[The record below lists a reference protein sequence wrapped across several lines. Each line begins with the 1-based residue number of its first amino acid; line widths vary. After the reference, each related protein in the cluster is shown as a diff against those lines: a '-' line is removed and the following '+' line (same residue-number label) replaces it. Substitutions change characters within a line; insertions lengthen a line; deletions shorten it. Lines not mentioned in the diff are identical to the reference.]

1 MKSSKYDLRNRGYIE
16 DMDIDKS
23 CLVGNPD
30 LFEIIESKKA
40 YERTLAIRLLSK
52 DNNINKLEFHKLILD
67 ILVRE
72 KSLYTKIEI
81 CNVLDR
87 GGDETLIEMFK
98 YVGRIGKNQH
108 KELPKAV
115 SKKNSYPLPRDIIAR
130 TIGKMNISVL
140 STLLKEL
147 NECDVIEARELV
159 DAIGFLC
166 FYNKESDNEIAIKEL
181 INCYEKYKEDNII
194 RWKIVMSFS
203 AFNNKTVISKL
214 KEIIKIES
222 IDIVKKEAERSLNL
236 IK

>member
-1 MKSSKYDLRNRGYIE
+1 ME
-16 DMDIDKS
+16 
-23 CLVGNPD
+23 NPD
-30 LFEIIESKKA
+30 LLEIIEYKKA

-52 DNNINKLEFHKLILD
+52 DNNINQLEFHKLILD

-72 KSLYTKIEI
+72 KILYTKIEI

-166 FYNKESDNEIAIKEL
+166 FYNKEADNEIAIKEL

-222 IDIVKKEAERSLNL
+222 IDIAKKEAERSLNL

>member
-40 YERTLAIRLLSK
+40 YVRTLAIRLLSK

-166 FYNKESDNEIAIKEL
+166 FYNKEADNEIAIKEL

>member
-23 CLVGNPD
+23 CLVENTD
-30 LFEIIESKKA
+30 LFEIIEYKKA

-52 DNNINKLEFHKLILD
+52 DNNINQLEFHKLILD

-166 FYNKESDNEIAIKEL
+166 FYNKEADNEIAIKEL
-181 INCYEKYKEDNII
+181 INCYEKCKEDNII

-203 AFNNKTVISKL
+203 AFNNKTIISKL